1 MNKLILS
8 LFLTTLFSA
17 PAFAEPAPYQDVC
30 KVKQTYQCDY
40 VGKKAYLKS
49 DKKKSV
55 LGKIIAVVWKE
66 QGEPVEINPTL
77 TSTQSGYYY
86 VIAPTSQ
93 KSDRIIVSVN
103 RITVIQ

>member
-1 MNKLILS
+1 MNKLILA
-8 LFLTTLFSA
+8 LFLIMPFTV
-17 PAFAEPAPYQDVC
+17 PAFAEPAPYQNVC
-30 KVKQTYQCDY
+30 EVKEIIQCSY

-49 DKKKSV
+49 DENKSV

-66 QGEPVEINPTL
+66 KGDPVEVNPTL

-103 RITVIQ
+103 RIAVLK